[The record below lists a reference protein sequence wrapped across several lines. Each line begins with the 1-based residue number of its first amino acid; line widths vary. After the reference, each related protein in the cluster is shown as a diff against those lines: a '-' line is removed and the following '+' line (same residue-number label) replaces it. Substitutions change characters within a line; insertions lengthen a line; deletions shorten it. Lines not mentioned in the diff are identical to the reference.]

1 MIDEKTKKINIFL
14 ILKKYIDTFQKNY
27 YISFQQCSGGGI
39 GRRACFRCMLEQFSG
54 GSSPLQSTI
63 LTKGNNITVIAFLFF
78 GQKI

>member
-39 GRRACFRCMLEQFSG
+39 GRRACFRCMLGVPSE
-54 GSSPLQSTI
+54 SSSLFRSTI
-63 LTKGNNITVIAFLFF
+63 CGDTFF
-78 GQKI
+78 YVLWKVG